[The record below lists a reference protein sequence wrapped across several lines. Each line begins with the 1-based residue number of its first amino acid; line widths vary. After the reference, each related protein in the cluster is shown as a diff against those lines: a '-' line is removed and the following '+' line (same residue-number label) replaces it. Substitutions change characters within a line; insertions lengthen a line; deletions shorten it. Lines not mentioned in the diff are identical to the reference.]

1 MLQVE
6 KELLRV
12 QTAQEVVHLREK
24 ELAYY
29 VEHIGSIQTVATL
42 LAGFAFTAFLSMD
55 SIDLDEASIIMRTPS
70 GRMEGSVANGT
81 LSLGME
87 EARFEPWLVF
97 SWFFHFMQAVTV
109 CMCLARMLH
118 VVMETLITRQLG
130 TRLALRGPEGSIVK
144 ATQNMARS
152 LTNSTKNFVYGLQSF
167 MLSVVFHA
175 IREMHP
181 VTSVFIVVLLFW
193 KWKEQWK

>member
-55 SIDLDEASIIMRTPS
+55 SIDLDTASIIMKTRS

-81 LSLGME
+81 LSLDME
-87 EARFEPWLVF
+87 EAQFEPWLVF

-109 CMCLARMLH
+109 
-118 VVMETLITRQLG
+118 
-130 TRLALRGPEGSIVK
+130 
-144 ATQNMARS
+144 
-152 LTNSTKNFVYGLQSF
+152 
-167 MLSVVFHA
+167 
-175 IREMHP
+175 
-181 VTSVFIVVLLFW
+181 
-193 KWKEQWK
+193 